1 MEKRVL
7 KLNLEQLKNY
17 NIFKEELLSLEL
29 LKNQGF
35 NNISYLL
42 KTTNKSYVIRVF
54 KSKESVNISREFE
67 YKIQKKAHKKN
78 IASKPIFLNEDFM
91 IYEYQ
96 KGIHKTKLS
105 NLELKNLVLKIK
117 KFHNFKIEEKPY
129 DLKVDLENYEQK
141 LNDKKSKKLIN
152 DSFKSIKI
160 LEKHKYEAVLTHH
173 DLNPKNIIF
182 SKKNFKI
189 IDWEYAGVNDRFFD
203 LASVCI
209 EFKLN
214 KKEEKILLDS
224 YFKTKKSYHKIK
236 LKHYKIIYDSF
247 CKLWFK
253 ANSL

>member
-1 MEKRVL
+1 M
-7 KLNLEQLKNY
+7 NLEQIKNY

-42 KTTNKSYVIRVF
+42 KTTNKSYVVRVF
-54 KSKESVNISREFE
+54 KSNESVNISREFE
-67 YKIQKKAHKKN
+67 YKIQKKAHKIA
-78 IASKPIFLNEDFM
+78 IASKPIFLNDKFM

-105 NLELKNLVLKIK
+105 KIELKNLVLKIK
-117 KFHNFKIEEKPY
+117 KFHNFKIKDKPY
-129 DLKVDLENYEQK
+129 DLKLDLKNYSEK
-141 LNDKKSKKLIN
+141 LTTKKSSKLIN
-152 DSFKSIKI
+152 KCFKSIKI
-160 LEKHKYEAVLTHH
+160 IEKHKYEAVLTHH

-182 SKKNFKI
+182 SKNSIKI
-189 IDWEYAGVNDRFFD
+189 IDWEYAGVNDKFFD
-203 LASVCI
+203 LASLCI

-214 KKEEKILLDS
+214 KKEEKIVLNS

-247 CKLWFK
+247 CKLWFE
-253 ANSL
+253 ANI

>member
-1 MEKRVL
+1 
-7 KLNLEQLKNY
+7 
-17 NIFKEELLSLEL
+17 
-29 LKNQGF
+29 
-35 NNISYLL
+35 
-42 KTTNKSYVIRVF
+42 
-54 KSKESVNISREFE
+54 
-67 YKIQKKAHKKN
+67 
-78 IASKPIFLNEDFM
+78 M

-129 DLKVDLENYEQK
+129 DLKVDLENYAQK

-160 LEKHKYEAVLTHH
+160 LKKYKYETVLTHH

-182 SKKNFKI
+182 NKKNFKI

-214 KKEEKILLDS
+214 KKEEKILLNS
-224 YFKTKKSYHKIK
+224 YFKTKKSYYKIK
-236 LKHYKIIYDSF
+236 LKHYKIIYNNF

>member
-1 MEKRVL
+1 M
-7 KLNLEQLKNY
+7 NLEQIKNY

-54 KSKESVNISREFE
+54 KSNESVNISREFE
-67 YKIQKKAHKKN
+67 YKIQKKAYKIA
-78 IASKPIFLNEDFM
+78 IASKPIFLNDKFM

-105 NLELKNLVLKIK
+105 KIELKNLVLKIK
-117 KFHNFKIEEKPY
+117 KFHNFKIKDKPY
-129 DLKVDLENYEQK
+129 DLKLDLKNYSEK
-141 LNDKKSKKLIN
+141 LTTKISKKLI
-152 DSFKSIKI
+152 DKCFKSIKI
-160 LEKHKYEAVLTHH
+160 LEKQKYEPVLTHH

-182 SKKNFKI
+182 SKNSIKI
-189 IDWEYAGVNDRFFD
+189 IDWEYAGVNDKFFD
-203 LASVCI
+203 LASLCI

-214 KKEEKILLDS
+214 KKEEKIVLNS

-247 CKLWFK
+247 CKLWFE
-253 ANSL
+253 ANI